1 MLIVREVFVAKPGCA
16 SKLATLF
23 KETAKTGMVGDY
35 WVMTDVTG
43 DFNRVVLETKVEN
56 LAEFEKR
63 MQEYMSNKAMH
74 EKMKGYTD
82 LYQTGSRE
90 IFRLWD

>member
-16 SKLATLF
+16 SKLAARF
-23 KETAKTGMVGDY
+23 QEAVQAGMVGDCQ
-35 WVMTDVTG
+35 VMTDATG
-43 DFNRVVLETKVEN
+43 DFNRVVLETRVDS
-56 LAEFEKR
+56 LAGFEKR

-90 IFRLWD
+90 IFRVWD